1 MQLRARGLT
10 SPRDLHG
17 KIAGPVSIV
26 KGQPLR
32 EGVIGEGLLQVRDNP
47 ICATGEGDRPAE
59 HRDSADHQE
68 YHQNPSHSS
77 ERDWVLCDK
86 DILEDV
92 AQQERDG
99 REHAGDNHHQ
109 NQRVRNV
116 PAKRQRS
123 LYDLSVAQMRA
134 FRRGFCAQV

>member
-26 KGQPLR
+26 KGHPLR

-47 ICATGEGDRPAE
+47 IGVRGEDDRPAE
-59 HRDSADHQE
+59 HRHSADHQDSR
-68 YHQNPSHSS
+68 QNQCQSS

-99 REHAGDNHHQ
+99 REHAGDNHQQ

-116 PAKRQRS
+116 PAKRPRR
-123 LYDLSVAQMRA
+123 LYD
-134 FRRGFCAQV
+134 